1 MAAPD
6 VRVSPAT
13 QGLTTAEVRERIAAG
28 MVNAVPASSGR
39 TVAQILRA
47 NLLTRFNA
55 ILGALLVVV
64 AVVGPLQDG
73 LFGVVLTVNA
83 GIGIVQELRAKR
95 TLDRLA
101 VLTAPRARLV
111 RDGVVAEHAVG
122 DLVVDDVVEVRAG
135 DQVVADGVVLEATGL
150 EIDESL
156 LTGEAEPSPRVP
168 GDRVMSG
175 SFVVAGSGRFRAT
188 GIGTD
193 SYAQRLQAE
202 ARRFS
207 LVHSEL
213 QQGTNRI
220 LRVVT
225 WVMVPAAALLVTSQM
240 LRSGLGAPDALRGS
254 VAGVA
259 AMVPE
264 GLVLLTTLAFG
275 MGAVRLARRRV
286 LVQELAAIEG
296 LARVDVLC
304 IDKTGTLTEGAMA
317 LHAVVPVAGASHA
330 AEVHEALA
338 ALAGSDRA
346 ANPTAE
352 ALRQAFGPPPSWDA
366 VRQVPFASSRKWSG
380 ASFRGGRTWVVGAP
394 DVLLDA
400 GVGAGVTSEALAAAV
415 AQHSAAGRR
424 VLLVAS
430 SGTRLDGDALPHDAV
445 PEALV
450 VLEERVRPD
459 APATIRFLLEQ
470 GVAVTVLSGDD
481 PRTVAAV
488 AQRVGIPVIG
498 RPVDAR
504 RLQEDPEDL
513 ALALATAN
521 VFGRVQPEQ
530 KRAMVR
536 ALQARGHVVAMT
548 GDGINDVPAL
558 KAADLGIAMGT
569 GSQASRSVGR
579 LVLLDGRFAAV
590 PTIVAEGRR
599 VIANIERV
607 ANLFVTKTVY
617 AAVLAVAVGV
627 VAVPYPFY
635 PRHLTVVSS
644 LTIGIPGFFLA
655 LASGAPRAHT
665 GFVVRVAR
673 FTVPAGLTAAAA
685 TYGAYAIAR
694 AAPAT
699 TPTQARA
706 AAATAL
712 FVVGLAVL
720 ARLARPLDGWRVAL
734 VAAMAGA
741 GVAAALVPLSREIF
755 SLTVP
760 PLPVLLA
767 VLAAAAL
774 AVGPLWWLLRVVSRV
789 AA

>member
-111 RDGVVAEHAVG
+111 RDGVVAEHAV
-122 DLVVDDVVEVRAG
+122 G

-330 AEVHEALA
+330 AEVHEAL
-338 ALAGSDRA
+338 
-346 ANPTAE
+346 
-352 ALRQAFGPPPSWDA
+352 
-366 VRQVPFASSRKWSG
+366 
-380 ASFRGGRTWVVGAP
+380 
-394 DVLLDA
+394 
-400 GVGAGVTSEALAAAV
+400 
-415 AQHSAAGRR
+415 
-424 VLLVAS
+424 
-430 SGTRLDGDALPHDAV
+430 
-445 PEALV
+445 
-450 VLEERVRPD
+450 EE
-459 APATIRFLLEQ
+459 
-470 GVAVTVLSGDD
+470 
-481 PRTVAAV
+481 
-488 AQRVGIPVIG
+488 
-498 RPVDAR
+498 
-504 RLQEDPEDL
+504 
-513 ALALATAN
+513 
-521 VFGRVQPEQ
+521 
-530 KRAMVR
+530 
-536 ALQARGHVVAMT
+536 H
-548 GDGINDVPAL
+548 
-558 KAADLGIAMGT
+558 
-569 GSQASRSVGR
+569 
-579 LVLLDGRFAAV
+579 
-590 PTIVAEGRR
+590 
-599 VIANIERV
+599 
-607 ANLFVTKTVY
+607 
-617 AAVLAVAVGV
+617 
-627 VAVPYPFY
+627 
-635 PRHLTVVSS
+635 
-644 LTIGIPGFFLA
+644 
-655 LASGAPRAHT
+655 
-665 GFVVRVAR
+665 
-673 FTVPAGLTAAAA
+673 
-685 TYGAYAIAR
+685 
-694 AAPAT
+694 
-699 TPTQARA
+699 
-706 AAATAL
+706 
-712 FVVGLAVL
+712 
-720 ARLARPLDGWRVAL
+720 
-734 VAAMAGA
+734 
-741 GVAAALVPLSREIF
+741 
-755 SLTVP
+755 
-760 PLPVLLA
+760 
-767 VLAAAAL
+767 
-774 AVGPLWWLLRVVSRV
+774 
-789 AA
+789 